1 MEEVPETRYAR
12 TPDGLHIAYHVVG
25 DGPVDLV
32 FSPEWVTHVEASWEH
47 PLIARVGWRVAS
59 FSRVIEFDKRGI
71 GLSDRV
77 APSEVPSLEAWVEDL
92 KAVLDS
98 IGSERAVILGSGH
111 GGQLAML
118 FGVTH
123 PERTAGLVLVNAYAR
138 LASAPD
144 YEFGYPPAIQEFV
157 LAKDEAEWGTTGWVV
172 DYLAPSLAGDPT
184 VKEWFARMERLA
196 CTPGTGVRMQRAVY
210 EQDVRSILGSICVPT
225 LVMHTV
231 DNRHVRV
238 EHGRYLAGHIPGAR
252 YVELPGDDHWF
263 VFGPSGEPALMEIAG
278 FVGAVP
284 QAVEPD
290 RQLATIL
297 FTDVVDSTRL
307 ARDFG
312 DRRWHDLLDRL
323 DDLVRRTVERF
334 GGRVVKSTGD
344 GHLASF
350 DGPGRAIRCARF
362 IADGA
367 QALGMQLRCGIHTG
381 EIERRG
387 DDVAGIAVHLAQ
399 RVSALAVA
407 HEVLVSRTVV
417 DLVAGSGI
425 QFEDRGEREL
435 KGLPAKWRLF
445 RVVD

>member
-1 MEEVPETRYAR
+1 MAEVPDTLYAR
-12 TPDGLHIAYHVVG
+12 TPDGLHIAYHGVG
-25 DGPVDLV
+25 EGPVDLV
-32 FSPEWVTHVEASWEH
+32 VSNEWVTHVEAALDH
-47 PLIARVGWRVAS
+47 PLIARTAARLAS

-92 KAVLDS
+92 NAVLDS
-98 IGSERAVILGSGH
+98 VGSERAVILGTGH

-123 PERTAGLVLVNAYAR
+123 PERVAGLILVNAYAR

-157 LAKDEAEWGTTGWVV
+157 LAKDESEWGATGWVV

-184 VKEWFARMERLA
+184 VKEWFTRIERLA
-196 CTPGTGVRMQRAVY
+196 CTPGTGVAMQRAMFD
-210 EQDVRSILGSICVPT
+210 QDVRSILHSICVPT

-231 DNRHVRV
+231 GNRHVRV
-238 EHGRYLAGHIPGAR
+238 DHGRYLAEHIPGAQ

-263 VFGPSGEPALMEIAG
+263 LFGPSGEAALKEIAG
-278 FVGAVP
+278 FVGAAP
-284 QAVEPD
+284 QAVETD
-290 RQLATIL
+290 RLLTTIL

-307 ARDFG
+307 ARDLG

-334 GGRVVKSTGD
+334 QGRVVKSTGD

-362 IADGA
+362 ITDGA
-367 QALGMQLRCGIHTG
+367 QGLGMQLRCGIHTG
-381 EIERRG
+381 EVERRG
-387 DDVAGIAVHLAQ
+387 DDLAGIAVHLAQ
-399 RVSALAVA
+399 RISALAVA

-417 DLVAGSGI
+417 DLVAGSGME
-425 QFEDRGEREL
+425 FEDRGEREL
-435 KGLPAKWRLF
+435 KGLPAKWRLL